1 MDRARATLRRDIFM
15 GGVMRKAALVGA
27 FALLVSAPAF
37 AGYDGYYIEGTGA
50 IEAATD
56 VELAGVNVS
65 TDNGYRISGAVGR
78 AFTDGLSFELEATY
92 GERDLSG
99 VPVTI
104 SGLGLMANGFLD
116 FDIQGPIGAY
126 VGGGIGGVNVEIDF
140 LGITGDEW
148 VFGYQ
153 FMAGGT
159 LQASENVEFFGEYR
173 YLGAAD
179 AGIGGS
185 TVEYQSHSLGA
196 GVRFGF

>member
-1 MDRARATLRRDIFM
+1 M

-27 FALLVSAPAF
+27 LALLVSAPAF

-50 IEAATD
+50 VEVATD
-56 VELAGVNVS
+56 IELAGINVS
-65 TDNGYRISGAVGR
+65 TDTGYRISGAVGR
-78 AFTDGLSFELEATY
+78 AFADGLSFELEATY
-92 GERDLSG
+92 GQRDLSG
-99 VPVTI
+99 VPVTVT
-104 SGLGLMANGFLD
+104 GLGLMANAFLE
-116 FDIQGPIGAY
+116 FDIQGPVGAY
-126 VGGGIGGVNVEIDF
+126 VGGGIGGLNVDVDL
-140 LGITGDEW
+140 LGISDDAW

-173 YLGAAD
+173 YLGGAD

-185 TVEYQSHSLGA
+185 TVEYQSHSVGA